1 MKIARI
7 LVTLM
12 ALAGGTL
19 PLTAFSQ
26 DEAPDQGLVA
36 DEQILLKQ
44 VMTDKRAV
52 YANNLEMTGTESAAF
67 WPVYD
72 EYEGK
77 LKKLDDRFLNL
88 VNNYAAKY
96 DTLTDAEAT
105 SGLKEKMAIE
115 SERADLK
122 QKYTKKIAKILSPK
136 KALRYAQLET
146 RIEIAVR
153 SQVYSLI
160 PLAH

>member
-1 MKIARI
+1 MQQTVN
-7 LVTLM
+7 VTFRQSFKTYRLQHI
-12 ALAGGTL
+12 T
-19 PLTAFSQ
+19 
-26 DEAPDQGLVA
+26 
-36 DEQILLKQ
+36 
-44 VMTDKRAV
+44 
-52 YANNLEMTGTESAAF
+52 LEMGVF
-67 WPVYD
+67 N
-72 EYEGK
+72 
-77 LKKLDDRFLNL
+77 FLNL

-105 SGLKEKMAIE
+105 AGLKEKMAIE

-136 KALRYAQLET
+136 KALRFAQLET
-146 RIEIAVR
+146 RIELAVR